1 MSEFQEQEVFL
12 QRKHLK
18 EMELEQPL
26 TPNTD
31 FGYTNDCL
39 RELEWV
45 SKTVTFNLLEDT
57 IVVLLISISQKMELV
72 LPSKTN
78 EVLTTSLNQIIPVLS

>member
-12 QRKHLK
+12 QQKHLRV
-18 EMELEQPL
+18 MELVQPL

-45 SKTVTFNLLEDT
+45 SKTETFSLLEG
-57 IVVLLISISQKMELV
+57 IKVVLLTSIFQKMELV

-78 EVLTTSLNQIIPVLS
+78 EVLIIS